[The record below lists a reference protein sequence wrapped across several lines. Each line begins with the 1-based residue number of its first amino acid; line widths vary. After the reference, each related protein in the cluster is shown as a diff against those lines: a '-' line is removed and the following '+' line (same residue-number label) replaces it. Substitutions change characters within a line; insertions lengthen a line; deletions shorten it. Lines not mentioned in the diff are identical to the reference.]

1 MKRINL
7 ERLYRK
13 PAASKNLCLWHYS
26 ATFLSVEKVKF
37 MQKTTTVRA
46 RVESKL
52 KTDAE
57 AVLQKLGLTTSQ
69 AIIIYLKQITLYKG
83 IPFEVKIPNETTLK
97 ALEDAKRK
105 RNLKTFKNTD
115 ELFENLEI

>member
-1 MKRINL
+1 
-7 ERLYRK
+7 
-13 PAASKNLCLWHYS
+13 
-26 ATFLSVEKVKF
+26 

-52 KTDAE
+52 KDDAE

-83 IPFEVKIPNETTLK
+83 IPFKVRIPNETTLK
-97 ALEDAKRK
+97 ALKDAKQK
-105 RNLKTFKNTD
+105 KNLETFKNTD

>member
-1 MKRINL
+1 
-7 ERLYRK
+7 
-13 PAASKNLCLWHYS
+13 LCLRFYS

-83 IPFEVKIPNETTLK
+83 IPFEVKIPNETMLK

>member
-1 MKRINL
+1 
-7 ERLYRK
+7 
-13 PAASKNLCLWHYS
+13 
-26 ATFLSVEKVKF
+26 

-52 KTDAE
+52 KDEAE

-105 RNLKTFKNTD
+105 RNLKLFKNTAD
-115 ELFENLEI
+115 LFENLEI

>member
-1 MKRINL
+1 
-7 ERLYRK
+7 
-13 PAASKNLCLWHYS
+13 
-26 ATFLSVEKVKF
+26 

-52 KTDAE
+52 KDDAE

-83 IPFEVKIPNETTLK
+83 IPFEIKIPNEKTLK
-97 ALEDAKRK
+97 ALEDTKRK
-105 RNLKTFKNTD
+105 SNLETFKNTD
-115 ELFENLEI
+115 ELFENLKI

>member
-1 MKRINL
+1 
-7 ERLYRK
+7 
-13 PAASKNLCLWHYS
+13 
-26 ATFLSVEKVKF
+26 

-52 KTDAE
+52 KDDAE

-83 IPFEVKIPNETTLK
+83 IPFEVRIPNETTLK
-97 ALEDAKRK
+97 ALKNAKQK
-105 RNLKTFKNTD
+105 KNLETFKNTD

>member
-1 MKRINL
+1 M
-7 ERLYRK
+7 Y
-13 PAASKNLCLWHYS
+13 LWLDS
-26 ATFLSVEKVKF
+26 ATFLLAERVKY

-52 KTDAE
+52 KDDAE

-97 ALEDAKRK
+97 AIEDAKRK
-105 RNLKTFKNTD
+105 KNLETFQNTD
-115 ELFENLEI
+115 ELFDNLKI

>member
-1 MKRINL
+1 
-7 ERLYRK
+7 
-13 PAASKNLCLWHYS
+13 
-26 ATFLSVEKVKF
+26 

-52 KTDAE
+52 KADAE
-57 AVLQKLGLTTSQ
+57 AVLEKLGLTTSQ

-83 IPFEVKIPNETTLK
+83 IPFEVKIPNKTTLA
-97 ALEDAKRK
+97 ALADAKQK
-105 RNLKTFKNTD
+105 RNLKTFKTTD

>member
-1 MKRINL
+1 
-7 ERLYRK
+7 
-13 PAASKNLCLWHYS
+13 
-26 ATFLSVEKVKF
+26 

-52 KTDAE
+52 KDDAE

-83 IPFEVKIPNETTLK
+83 IPFEVRIPNETTLK
-97 ALEDAKRK
+97 ALKDAKQK
-105 RNLKTFKNTD
+105 KNLETFKNTD